1 MQYNLV
7 LVLSILVFAYLVY
20 RLSSYFR
27 KTKAVFVKLDPEFLR
42 RIHTENRCSYPSEE
56 FESLWIAFSRNLGCP
71 KGKIIKNCEIGFL
84 MDSYPLPDM
93 FVDDIFMS
101 YEKYA
106 NFTLQRNMK
115 FYDFVC
121 SVLSEKHKMSIN
133 NTK

>member
-7 LVLSILVFAYLVY
+7 LVLSILVFVYLMY

-27 KTKAVFVKLDPEFLR
+27 KTREVFIKVDPEFLR
-42 RIHTENRCSYPSEE
+42 RIHSDNRCAYPFEE
-56 FESLWIAFSRNLGCP
+56 FESLWIALSRNLGCP
-71 KGKIIKNCEIGFL
+71 NGKLITNCEIGFL

-93 FVDDIFMS
+93 FVDDIFMN

-106 NFTLQRNMK
+106 KFTLQRNMS

-121 SVLSEKHKMSIN
+121 SVLSEKYKLSEN
-133 NTK
+133 NSK